1 MAEDRCDLNNLIF
14 PESFF
19 EDEVREGFYIT
30 SMMKRYWASQL
41 KVLSFIAQ
49 ICQRHDIKWC
59 GEYGTL
65 LGAVRHGGYIPWDD
79 DLDIVMFREDWDR
92 FFDVAQKELP
102 EEYTLLTIEQNSE
115 YREAI
120 GRVVNTNVIDYGQE
134 HLKDYYGCPYTVGV
148 DIFPMDGLYEDEEK
162 EKERLARAKKA
173 VEKYSEVVS
182 GKRPGNV
189 HELLTKVEKIYRECP
204 CAGASKVALMPFYT
218 LRGSHVFPVEWYK
231 DTVELPFE
239 NTSITVAARYEEML
253 SYEYGDFLHIYKAGG
268 IHDYPVY
275 SGQEKIFKE
284 TIGHNPYR
292 YTLDPNELLRSV
304 QRYVLR
310 MSRAALSMGVNNS
323 GTNAGSNIG
332 IDAGTNTNSNVG
344 IDAGRNAGTNTD
356 THVGTN
362 TVSGFDAE
370 NGCGRSKIAVFLP
383 CKAKWWSTM
392 EPLWKKY
399 EDDPTV
405 DVHVLPIFYYDC
417 NYNGELG
424 EKHDERSLFPDYVK
438 VEDCER
444 FDFAGIHPDI
454 IVTQVP
460 YDGYSTFMTVH
471 EFFYSA
477 NLQNMTDELIYVPYL
492 QADAPQEKGD
502 KAWTSLSVL
511 VEQEAVINADRVI
524 VESDDM
530 RQFYVDKLIEM
541 CGEETRGYW
550 EQKVLNMEDVV
561 GSGDV
566 TEKSDDIGIA
576 QRGNYASCDDKD
588 DISDRRTEKSL
599 GIAGNDEFSEE
610 NENGNENENENGID
624 ILPDEWNRFLGQ
636 YAGRKVIIYHISI
649 AFLLRDREKSI
660 DKIRRSLEVFSES
673 GDRVCAIIVPQKQI
687 LTDLKRI
694 DENLWKQFQEAVKGK
709 SISNCIYDEAGFSL
723 DYIDKWNGYYGD
735 ADPLVRK
742 CVLKGIPVM
751 IENIEI

>member
-1 MAEDRCDLNNLIF
+1 MQFLHELTNLIF

-49 ICQRHDIKWC
+49 ICEKHHIKWY

-79 DLDIVMFREDWDR
+79 DLDIVMFREDWER
-92 FFDVAQKELP
+92 FFEVAEKELP
-102 EEYTLLTIEQNSE
+102 HGYKLLTIERNSE

-120 GRVVNTNVIDYGQE
+120 GRVVNTGVIDYGQE
-134 HLKDYYGCPYTVGV
+134 HLKEYYGCPYTVGV

-162 EKERLARAKKA
+162 EKDRLARAKKA
-173 VEKYSEVVS
+173 VEKFNEVES

-189 HELLTKVEKIYRECP
+189 HELLQKVEKIYRECP
-204 CAGASKVALMPFYT
+204 CTGASKVALMPFYT
-218 LRGSHVFPVEWYK
+218 SRGSHVFPVEWYK

-239 NTSITVAARYEEML
+239 HTSITVAARYEEML
-253 SYEYGDFLHIYKAGG
+253 GYEYGDFLHVYKSGG
-268 IHDYPVY
+268 IHEYPVY
-275 SGQEKIFKE
+275 SGQEEILKE
-284 TIGHNPYR
+284 NIGHNPYR

-310 MSRAALSMGVNNS
+310 VSKAALEKQSLQEMGS
-323 GTNAGSNIG
+323 GDKSGNGVGNESCK
-332 IDAGTNTNSNVG
+332 DADPCG
-344 IDAGRNAGTNTD
+344 
-356 THVGTN
+356 
-362 TVSGFDAE
+362 AE
-370 NGCGRSKIAVFLP
+370 DKKIVVFLP

-399 EDDPTV
+399 VDDPGV
-405 DVHVLPIFYYDC
+405 EVHVLPIFYYDC

-424 EKHDERSLFPDYVK
+424 EKHDERALFPDHVK
-438 VEDCER
+438 VEDCEK
-444 FDFAGIHPDI
+444 FDFERIHPDI

-477 NLQNMTDELIYVPYL
+477 NMQNMTDELIYVPYL
-492 QADAPQEKGD
+492 HADAPEEKGD

-524 VESDDM
+524 VESSAM
-530 RQFYVDKLIEM
+530 RDFYVARLIEM

-550 EQKVLNMEDVV
+550 EQKVLNMGDVV
-561 GSGDV
+561 GEDTQEKC
-566 TEKSDDIGIA
+566 TET
-576 QRGNYASCDDKD
+576 GNY
-588 DISDRRTEKSL
+588 L
-599 GIAGNDEFSEE
+599 GNTGNDGSSE
-610 NENGNENENENGID
+610 GNDID
-624 ILPDEWNRFLGQ
+624 ESEDEWIKFLGQ

-649 AFLLRDREKSI
+649 AFLLRDKEKSI
-660 DKIRRSLEVFSES
+660 DKIRRSLATFAES

-687 LTDLKRI
+687 LTDLARI
-694 DENLWKQFQEAVKGK
+694 DEGLWQKFQGVVGN
-709 SISNCIYDEAGFSL
+709 ISVPEMTSAENPEDNGNANISDAEGNTLIPNCIYDEAGFSL
-723 DYIDKWNGYYGD
+723 DYMDKWSGYYGD

>member
-1 MAEDRCDLNNLIF
+1 MQFLHELTNLIF

-49 ICQRHDIKWC
+49 ICERHGIKWY

-92 FFDVAQKELP
+92 FFEVAEKELP
-102 EEYTLLTIEQNSE
+102 PEYKLLTIERNSE

-120 GRVVNTNVIDYGQE
+120 GRVVNTGVIDYGQE
-134 HLKDYYGCPYTVGV
+134 HLREYFGCPYTVGV

-162 EKERLARAKKA
+162 EKDRLARAKKA
-173 VEKYSEVVS
+173 VEKFNEVES
-182 GKRPGNV
+182 GKRPGNA
-189 HELLTKVEKIYRECP
+189 HELLQKVEKIYRECP
-204 CAGASKVALMPFYT
+204 CTGASRVALMPFYT
-218 LRGSHVFPVEWYK
+218 SRGSHVFPVEWYK

-239 NTSITVAARYEEML
+239 HTSITVAARYEEML
-253 SYEYGDFLHIYKAGG
+253 GYEYGDFLHVYKSGG
-268 IHDYPVY
+268 IHEYPVY
-275 SGQEKIFKE
+275 SVQEEILKE
-284 TIGHNPYR
+284 NIGHNPYR

-310 MSRAALSMGVNNS
+310 LSKAALEGKPV
-323 GTNAGSNIG
+323 TETRYGSES
-332 IDAGTNTNSNVG
+332 SNV
-344 IDAGRNAGTNTD
+344 
-356 THVGTN
+356 VG
-362 TVSGFDAE
+362 SCMGGDK
-370 NGCGRSKIAVFLP
+370 KIAVFLP
-383 CKAKWWSTM
+383 CKAKWWNTM
-392 EPLWKKY
+392 EPLWEKY
-399 EDDPTV
+399 VDDPDV
-405 DVHVLPIFYYDC
+405 EVHVLPIFYYDC

-424 EKHDERSLFPDYVK
+424 EKHDERTLFPDYVK

-444 FDFAGIHPDI
+444 FDFERIHPDI

-477 NLQNMTDELIYVPYL
+477 NMQNMTDELIYVPYL
-492 QADAPQEKGD
+492 QADAPEEKGD

-524 VESDDM
+524 VESEAM
-530 RQFYVDKLIEM
+530 RDFYVDRLIEM

-550 EQKVLNMEDVV
+550 EQKVSNMGDVV
-561 GSGDV
+561 GEDTQEKCTETGDYL
-566 TEKSDDIGIA
+566 
-576 QRGNYASCDDKD
+576 GN
-588 DISDRRTEKSL
+588 T
-599 GIAGNDEFSEE
+599 GNDGSSEE
-610 NENGNENENENGID
+610 NDID
-624 ILPDEWNRFLGQ
+624 ESEDEWIKFLGQ

-649 AFLLRDREKSI
+649 AFLLRDKEKSI
-660 DKIRRSLEVFSES
+660 DKVRRSLATFAES
-673 GDRVCAIIVPQKQI
+673 GDRVCAIIVPQEQI
-687 LTDLKRI
+687 LTDLARI
-694 DENLWKQFQEAVKGK
+694 NEDLWQQFQGVVKGK
-709 SISNCIYDEAGFSL
+709 LKTNCIYDEVGFSL
-723 DYIDKWNGYYGD
+723 NYMDKWSGYYGD

-742 CVLKGIPVM
+742 CVQKGIPVM